1 MKPKKKPDK
10 TAAPRAKKW
19 IPLGD
24 YSVMGA
30 MSEWDCTIDIR
41 KEKEGLWSARWK
53 GEEGAK
59 ESFGPSTLA
68 ALFDDLVGM
77 YYLEDGE
84 DLAKMFTESGN
95 PELMAFAAEWEAGR
109 EQS

>member
-1 MKPKKKPDK
+1 
-10 TAAPRAKKW
+10 
-19 IPLGD
+19 
-24 YSVMGA
+24 MGA